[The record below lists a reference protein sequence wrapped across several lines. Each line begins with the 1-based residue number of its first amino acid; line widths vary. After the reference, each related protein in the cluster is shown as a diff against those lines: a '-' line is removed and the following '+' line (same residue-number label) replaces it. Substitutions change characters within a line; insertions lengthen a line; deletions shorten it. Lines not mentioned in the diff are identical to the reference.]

1 MKKKSIAEIKRM
13 EQEIKQRLL
22 LINPK
27 LNEQSGIYF
36 LTREDEQGIKYAYIG
51 QAKHILSRLAQH
63 MTGYQHIDL
72 SLKKHGL
79 ISNSNMCGW
88 NVNFLNF
95 PEELL
100 DEKEQHYIKKYALG
114 GYQLRNKTAG
124 GQGSGKKQID
134 DYRPGKTY
142 RQGVEQGMKNAS
154 RDVAKLFEKHLNV
167 SAKNDPPTVNQLKAM
182 DKFEK
187 FLGLSKDD
195 SGRN

>member
-1 MKKKSIAEIKRM
+1 MEKSIAEIKRM
-13 EQEIKQRLL
+13 EREIKQRLL
-22 LINPK
+22 FINPK

-36 LTREDEQGIKYAYIG
+36 MTREDEQGIKYAYIG

-100 DEKEQHYIKKYALG
+100 DEKEQYYIKKYALG

-134 DYRPGKTY
+134 DYRPRKTY

-187 FLGLSKDD
+187 FLELSKDD

>member
-1 MKKKSIAEIKRM
+1 MKRSISEIKRM

-22 LINPK
+22 FINPK

-79 ISNSNMCGW
+79 ISNNNMCGW

-100 DEKEQHYIKKYALG
+100 DEKEQYYIKKYALG

-124 GQGSGKKQID
+124 GQGSGKKQIN

-167 SAKNDPPTVNQLKAM
+167 SAKSNPPTVNQMKAM

-187 FLGLSKDD
+187 FLELSKYD
-195 SGRN
+195 R

>member
-1 MKKKSIAEIKRM
+1 MKRSISEIKRM
-13 EQEIKQRLL
+13 EQEIKQSLL
-22 LINPK
+22 FINPK

-79 ISNSNMCGW
+79 ISNNNMCGW

-100 DEKEQHYIKKYALG
+100 DEKEQYYIKKYALG

-167 SAKNDPPTVNQLKAM
+167 SAKSNPPTVNQMKAM

-187 FLGLSKDD
+187 FLELSKDD

>member
-1 MKKKSIAEIKRM
+1 M
-13 EQEIKQRLL
+13 EREIKQRLL
-22 LINPK
+22 FINPK

-79 ISNSNMCGW
+79 ISNSNMFGW

-100 DEKEQHYIKKYALG
+100 DEKEQYYIKKYALG
-114 GYQLRNKTAG
+114 GYQLRNKTSG
-124 GQGSGKKQID
+124 GQGSGKKQIN
-134 DYRPGKTY
+134 DYQPGKTY

-167 SAKNDPPTVNQLKAM
+167 SAKNNPPTVNQMKAI

-187 FLGLSKDD
+187 FLELSKDD

>member
-1 MKKKSIAEIKRM
+1 MEKSIAEIKRM
-13 EQEIKQRLL
+13 EREIKQRLL
-22 LINPK
+22 FINPK

-36 LTREDEQGIKYAYIG
+36 MTREDEQGIKYAYIG

-100 DEKEQHYIKKYALG
+100 DEKEQYYIKKYALG

-167 SAKNDPPTVNQLKAM
+167 SAKNDPPTVNQLKAI

-187 FLGLSKDD
+187 FLELSKDD

>member
-1 MKKKSIAEIKRM
+1 MKRSISEIKRM

-22 LINPK
+22 FINPK

-79 ISNSNMCGW
+79 ISNNNMCGW

-100 DEKEQHYIKKYALG
+100 DEKEQYYIKKYALG

-124 GQGSGKKQID
+124 GQGSGKKQIN

-167 SAKNDPPTVNQLKAM
+167 SAKSNPPTVNQMKAM

-187 FLGLSKDD
+187 FLELSKYD
-195 SGRN
+195 SGGN

>member
-1 MKKKSIAEIKRM
+1 MGKSIAEIKRM

-22 LINPK
+22 FINPK

-36 LTREDEQGIKYAYIG
+36 MTREDEQGIKYAYIG

-100 DEKEQHYIKKYALG
+100 DEKEQYYIKKYALG

-187 FLGLSKDD
+187 FLELSKDD

>member
-1 MKKKSIAEIKRM
+1 MEKRITEIKRM
-13 EQEIKQRLL
+13 EREIKQRLL
-22 LINPK
+22 FINPK

-100 DEKEQHYIKKYALG
+100 DEKEQYYIKKYALG

-167 SAKNDPPTVNQLKAM
+167 SAKSNPPTVNQMKAM

-187 FLGLSKDD
+187 FLELSKDD
-195 SGRN
+195 SGGN

>member
-1 MKKKSIAEIKRM
+1 MEKSITEIKRM
-13 EQEIKQRLL
+13 EREIKQRLL
-22 LINPK
+22 FINPK

-79 ISNSNMCGW
+79 ISNNNMYDW
-88 NVNFLNF
+88 NVKFLNF

-100 DEKEQHYIKKYALG
+100 DEKEQYYIKKYALG
-114 GYQLRNKTAG
+114 GYQLRNKTAV
-124 GQGSGKKQID
+124 GQGSGKKQIN

-167 SAKNDPPTVNQLKAM
+167 SAKNNPPTVNQMKAM

-187 FLGLSKDD
+187 FLELSKDD

>member
-1 MKKKSIAEIKRM
+1 MEKSITEIKRM
-13 EQEIKQRLL
+13 EREIKQRLL
-22 LINPK
+22 FINPK

-79 ISNSNMCGW
+79 ISNNKMCGW

-100 DEKEQHYIKKYALG
+100 DEKEQYYIKKYALG
-114 GYQLRNKTAG
+114 GYQLRNKTSG
-124 GQGSGKKQID
+124 GQGSGKKQIN
-134 DYRPGKTY
+134 DYQPGKTY

-167 SAKNDPPTVNQLKAM
+167 SAKNNPPTVNQMKAM

-187 FLGLSKDD
+187 FLELSKDD
-195 SGRN
+195 SGGN

>member
-1 MKKKSIAEIKRM
+1 MRKSIAEIKRM

-51 QAKHILSRLAQH
+51 QARHILSRLTQH

-95 PEELL
+95 PEDLL
-100 DEKEQHYIKKYALG
+100 DEKEQYYIKKYALG

-154 RDVAKLFEKHLNV
+154 RDVARLFEKHLNV
-167 SAKNDPPTVNQLKAM
+167 SAKNDPPTVNQMKAM
-182 DKFEK
+182 DKFKKLLE
-187 FLGLSKDD
+187 LSKDD
-195 SGRN
+195 SGGN

>member
-1 MKKKSIAEIKRM
+1 MKKSITEIKRM

-22 LINPK
+22 FINPK

-63 MTGYQHIDL
+63 MTGYHHIDL

-100 DEKEQHYIKKYALG
+100 DEKEQYYIKKYALG

-167 SAKNDPPTVNQLKAM
+167 SAKSNPPTVNQMKAM

-187 FLGLSKDD
+187 FLELSKDD

>member
-1 MKKKSIAEIKRM
+1 MEKSITEIKRM
-13 EQEIKQRLL
+13 EREIKQRLL
-22 LINPK
+22 LVNPK
-27 LNEQSGIYF
+27 LNEKSGIYF

-79 ISNSNMCGW
+79 ISNNNMCGW

-100 DEKEQHYIKKYALG
+100 DEKEQYYIKKYALG

-124 GQGSGKKQID
+124 GQGSGKKQIN

-167 SAKNDPPTVNQLKAM
+167 STKNNPPTFNQMKAM

-187 FLGLSKDD
+187 FLELSKDD
-195 SGRN
+195 SGGN

>member
-1 MKKKSIAEIKRM
+1 MGKSIAEIKMM

-79 ISNSNMCGW
+79 ISNNNMCGW

-100 DEKEQHYIKKYALG
+100 DEKEQYYIKKYALG

-124 GQGSGKKQID
+124 GQGSGKKQIN

-167 SAKNDPPTVNQLKAM
+167 SAKNDPPTVNQMKAM

-187 FLGLSKDD
+187 FLELSKYD
-195 SGRN
+195 SGGN

>member
-1 MKKKSIAEIKRM
+1 MENRITEIKRM
-13 EQEIKQRLL
+13 EREIKQRLL
-22 LINPK
+22 FINPK

-79 ISNSNMCGW
+79 ISNNNMCGW

-100 DEKEQHYIKKYALG
+100 DEKEQYYIKKYALG

-167 SAKNDPPTVNQLKAM
+167 SAKSNPPTVNQMKAM

-187 FLGLSKDD
+187 FLELSKYD
-195 SGRN
+195 SGGN

>member
-1 MKKKSIAEIKRM
+1 MGKSISEIKQM

-22 LINPK
+22 LVNPK
-27 LNEQSGIYF
+27 LNEKSGIYF

-79 ISNSNMCGW
+79 ISNNNMCGW

-100 DEKEQHYIKKYALG
+100 DEKEKYYIKKYALG
-114 GYQLRNKTAG
+114 GYQLRNKTDG

-167 SAKNDPPTVNQLKAM
+167 SAKSNPPTVNQMKAM

-187 FLGLSKDD
+187 FLELSKYD
-195 SGRN
+195 SGGN

>member
-1 MKKKSIAEIKRM
+1 MEKRITEIKRM
-13 EQEIKQRLL
+13 EREIKQRLL
-22 LINPK
+22 FINPK

-100 DEKEQHYIKKYALG
+100 DEKEQYYIKKYALG

-167 SAKNDPPTVNQLKAM
+167 SAKSNPPTVNQMKAM

-187 FLGLSKDD
+187 FLELSKYD
-195 SGRN
+195 SGGN

>member
-1 MKKKSIAEIKRM
+1 MEKSIAEIKRM
-13 EQEIKQRLL
+13 EREIKQTLL
-22 LINPK
+22 FINPK

-36 LTREDEQGIKYAYIG
+36 MTREDEQGIKYAYIG

-100 DEKEQHYIKKYALG
+100 DEKEQYYIKKYALG

-187 FLGLSKDD
+187 FLELSKDD

>member
-1 MKKKSIAEIKRM
+1 MEKRITEIKRM
-13 EQEIKQRLL
+13 EREIKQRLL
-22 LINPK
+22 FINPK

-79 ISNSNMCGW
+79 ISNNNMCGW

-100 DEKEQHYIKKYALG
+100 DEKEQYYIKKYALG
-114 GYQLRNKTAG
+114 GDQLRNKTAG

-167 SAKNDPPTVNQLKAM
+167 SAKSNPPTVNQMKAM

-187 FLGLSKDD
+187 FLELSKDD
-195 SGRN
+195 SGGN

>member
-1 MKKKSIAEIKRM
+1 MEKSITEIKRM
-13 EQEIKQRLL
+13 EREIKQRLL
-22 LINPK
+22 IVNPK
-27 LNEQSGIYF
+27 LNDKSGIYF

-79 ISNSNMCGW
+79 ISNSNMFGW

-100 DEKEQHYIKKYALG
+100 DEKEQYYIKKYALG

-124 GQGSGKKQID
+124 GQGSGKKQIN

-167 SAKNDPPTVNQLKAM
+167 SAKSNPPTVNQMKAM

-187 FLGLSKDD
+187 FLELSKYD
-195 SGRN
+195 SGGN

>member
-1 MKKKSIAEIKRM
+1 MEKSITEIKRM
-13 EQEIKQRLL
+13 EREIKQRLL
-22 LINPK
+22 IVNPK
-27 LNEQSGIYF
+27 LNEKSGIYF
-36 LTREDEQGIKYAYIG
+36 LTSEDEQGIKYAYIG

-79 ISNSNMCGW
+79 ISNNNMCGW

-100 DEKEQHYIKKYALG
+100 DEKEQYYIKKYALG

-124 GQGSGKKQID
+124 GQGSGKKQIN

-167 SAKNDPPTVNQLKAM
+167 SAKSNPPRVSQMQAM

-187 FLGLSKDD
+187 FLELSKDD

>member
-1 MKKKSIAEIKRM
+1 MKRSISEIKRM

-79 ISNSNMCGW
+79 ISNNNMCGW

-100 DEKEQHYIKKYALG
+100 DEKEQYYIKKYALG

-124 GQGSGKKQID
+124 GQGSGKKQIN

-167 SAKNDPPTVNQLKAM
+167 SAQSNPPPVNQMKAM

-187 FLGLSKDD
+187 FLELSKYD
-195 SGRN
+195 SGGN

>member
-1 MKKKSIAEIKRM
+1 MEKSITEVKRM

-22 LINPK
+22 FINPK

-100 DEKEQHYIKKYALG
+100 DEKEQYYIKKYAHA

-167 SAKNDPPTVNQLKAM
+167 SAKNNPPTVNQMKAM

-187 FLGLSKDD
+187 FLELSKYD
-195 SGRN
+195 SGGN

>member
-1 MKKKSIAEIKRM
+1 MEKSIAEVKRM

-22 LINPK
+22 FINPK

-100 DEKEQHYIKKYALG
+100 DEKEQYYIKKYALG

-187 FLGLSKDD
+187 FLELSKDD

>member
-1 MKKKSIAEIKRM
+1 MEKRITEIKRM
-13 EQEIKQRLL
+13 EREIKQRLL
-22 LINPK
+22 FINPK

-79 ISNSNMCGW
+79 ISNNNMCGW

-100 DEKEQHYIKKYALG
+100 DEKEQYYIKKYALG

-124 GQGSGKKQID
+124 GQGSGKNQID

-167 SAKNDPPTVNQLKAM
+167 SAKSNPPTVNQMKAM

-187 FLGLSKDD
+187 FLELSKDD
-195 SGRN
+195 SGGN

>member
-1 MKKKSIAEIKRM
+1 MGKSISEIKRM

-22 LINPK
+22 LVNPK
-27 LNEQSGIYF
+27 LNEKSGIYF

-63 MTGYQHIDL
+63 MTGYQHIDM

-79 ISNSNMCGW
+79 ISNNNMCGW

-100 DEKEQHYIKKYALG
+100 DEKEQYYIKKYALG

-124 GQGSGKKQID
+124 GQGSGKKQIN

-167 SAKNDPPTVNQLKAM
+167 SAKSNPPTVNQMKAM

-187 FLGLSKDD
+187 FLELSKYD
-195 SGRN
+195 SGGN

>member
-1 MKKKSIAEIKRM
+1 MEKRITEIKRM
-13 EQEIKQRLL
+13 EREIKQRLL
-22 LINPK
+22 FINPK

-100 DEKEQHYIKKYALG
+100 DEKEQYYIKKYALG

-124 GQGSGKKQID
+124 GQGSGKKQIN

-154 RDVAKLFEKHLNV
+154 RDVAKLFDKYLNV
-167 SAKNDPPTVNQLKAM
+167 SAKSNPPTVNQMKAM

-187 FLGLSKDD
+187 FLELSKYD
-195 SGRN
+195 SGGN

>member
-1 MKKKSIAEIKRM
+1 MEKSITEIKRM
-13 EQEIKQRLL
+13 EREIKQRLL
-22 LINPK
+22 FINPK

-79 ISNSNMCGW
+79 ISNNNMCGW

-100 DEKEQHYIKKYALG
+100 DEKE
-114 GYQLRNKTAG
+114 
-124 GQGSGKKQID
+124 
-134 DYRPGKTY
+134 
-142 RQGVEQGMKNAS
+142 
-154 RDVAKLFEKHLNV
+154 
-167 SAKNDPPTVNQLKAM
+167 
-182 DKFEK
+182 
-187 FLGLSKDD
+187 
-195 SGRN
+195 

>member
-1 MKKKSIAEIKRM
+1 MEKSIAEIKRM
-13 EQEIKQRLL
+13 EREIKQRLL
-22 LINPK
+22 FINPK

-72 SLKKHGL
+72 SIKKHGL

-100 DEKEQHYIKKYALG
+100 DEKEKYYIKKYAIG

-167 SAKNDPPTVNQLKAM
+167 SAKNDPPTVNQMKAM

-187 FLGLSKDD
+187 FLELSKDD

>member
-1 MKKKSIAEIKRM
+1 MKRSISEIKRM
-13 EQEIKQRLL
+13 EQDIKQRLL
-22 LINPK
+22 LVNPK
-27 LNEQSGIYF
+27 LNEKSGIYF

-51 QAKHILSRLAQH
+51 HAKHILSRLAQH

-79 ISNSNMCGW
+79 ISNNNMCGW

-100 DEKEQHYIKKYALG
+100 DEKEQYYIKKYALG

-167 SAKNDPPTVNQLKAM
+167 SAKSNPPTVNQMKAM

-187 FLGLSKDD
+187 FLELSKDD

>member
-1 MKKKSIAEIKRM
+1 MEKSIAEIKRM
-13 EQEIKQRLL
+13 EREIKQRLL
-22 LINPK
+22 FINPK

-36 LTREDEQGIKYAYIG
+36 MTREDEQGIKYAYIG

-100 DEKEQHYIKKYALG
+100 DEKEQYYIKKYALG

-124 GQGSGKKQID
+124 GQVSGKKQID

-187 FLGLSKDD
+187 FLELSKDD

>member
-1 MKKKSIAEIKRM
+1 MGKSIAEIKRM

-22 LINPK
+22 RINPK

-51 QAKHILSRLAQH
+51 QARHILSRLAQH
-63 MTGYQHIDL
+63 MNGYQHIDL

-79 ISNSNMCGW
+79 ISNNNMCGW

-95 PEELL
+95 PEKLL
-100 DEKEQHYIKKYALG
+100 DEKEQYYIKKYALG

-142 RQGVEQGMKNAS
+142 RKGIEQGMKNAS
-154 RDVAKLFEKHLNV
+154 RDVARLFEKHLNFF
-167 SAKNDPPTVNQLKAM
+167 AKNDPPTVNQVKAM

-187 FLGLSKDD
+187 FLELSKDD
-195 SGRN
+195 SGGN

>member
-1 MKKKSIAEIKRM
+1 MEKSITEIKMM
-13 EQEIKQRLL
+13 EREIKQRLL
-22 LINPK
+22 FINPK

-79 ISNSNMCGW
+79 ISNNNMCGW

-100 DEKEQHYIKKYALG
+100 DEKEQYYIKKYALG

-124 GQGSGKKQID
+124 GQGSGKKKID

-142 RQGVEQGMKNAS
+142 RQGIEQGMKNAS

-167 SAKNDPPTVNQLKAM
+167 SAKNDPPTVNQMKAM
-182 DKFEK
+182 EKFEK
-187 FLGLSKDD
+187 FLELSKDD
-195 SGRN
+195 SGGN

>member
-1 MKKKSIAEIKRM
+1 MEKSIAEIKRM

-22 LINPK
+22 FINPK

-36 LTREDEQGIKYAYIG
+36 LTRKDEQGIKYAYIG

-95 PEELL
+95 PEKLL
-100 DEKEQHYIKKYALG
+100 DEKEQYYIKKYALG

-124 GQGSGKKQID
+124 GQGFGKKQID

-167 SAKNDPPTVNQLKAM
+167 SAKNDPPTVNQMKAM

-187 FLGLSKDD
+187 FLELSKDD
-195 SGRN
+195 SGGN

>member
-1 MKKKSIAEIKRM
+1 MGKRIAEIKRM

-100 DEKEQHYIKKYALG
+100 DEKEQYYIKKYALG

-167 SAKNDPPTVNQLKAM
+167 SAKSNPPTGNQMKAM

-187 FLGLSKDD
+187 FLELSKDD

>member
-1 MKKKSIAEIKRM
+1 MEKSIKEIKRM
-13 EQEIKQRLL
+13 EREIKQRLL
-22 LINPK
+22 FINPK

-79 ISNSNMCGW
+79 ISNSNMCGG

-100 DEKEQHYIKKYALG
+100 DETEQYYIKKYALG

-124 GQGSGKKQID
+124 GQGSGKKQIN

-167 SAKNDPPTVNQLKAM
+167 SAKSNPPTVNQMKAM

-187 FLGLSKDD
+187 FLELSKYD
-195 SGRN
+195 SGGN

>member
-1 MKKKSIAEIKRM
+1 MEKSITEIKRM
-13 EQEIKQRLL
+13 EREIKQRLL
-22 LINPK
+22 FINPK

-79 ISNSNMCGW
+79 SSNNNMCGW

-100 DEKEQHYIKKYALG
+100 DEKEQYYIKKYALG

-124 GQGSGKKQID
+124 GQGSGKKQIT

-167 SAKNDPPTVNQLKAM
+167 SAKSNPPTVNQMKAM

-187 FLGLSKDD
+187 FLELSKYD
-195 SGRN
+195 SGGN

>member
-1 MKKKSIAEIKRM
+1 MEKSITEIKRM

-22 LINPK
+22 FINPK

-36 LTREDEQGIKYAYIG
+36 LRREDEQGIKYAYIG

-79 ISNSNMCGW
+79 ISNNNMCGW

-95 PEELL
+95 PEELM
-100 DEKEQHYIKKYALG
+100 DEKEQYYIKKYALG

-124 GQGSGKKQID
+124 GQGSGKKQING
-134 DYRPGKTY
+134 YRPGKTY
-142 RQGVEQGMKNAS
+142 RQGGEKGMKDAS

-167 SAKNDPPTVNQLKAM
+167 SAKSNPPTVNQIKAM

-187 FLGLSKDD
+187 FLELSKYD
-195 SGRN
+195 SGGN

>member
-1 MKKKSIAEIKRM
+1 MKRSISEIKRM
-13 EQEIKQRLL
+13 DQEIKQRLL
-22 LINPK
+22 LVNPK
-27 LNEQSGIYF
+27 LNEKSGIYF

-79 ISNSNMCGW
+79 ISNNNMCGW

-100 DEKEQHYIKKYALG
+100 DEKEQYYIKKYALG

-167 SAKNDPPTVNQLKAM
+167 SAKSNPPTVNQMKAM

-187 FLGLSKDD
+187 FLELSKYD
-195 SGRN
+195 SGGN